1 MGMDRLSRPA
11 AVWAA
16 PLLLMALIFAF
27 SAMPS
32 DDVDRGPLQFV
43 LRKALHFTEYALLL
57 VLWWRALRTKLEANV
72 ALGLAFAITVA
83 YAGTDEWHQ
92 SHVEGRVG
100 TPWDVLL
107 DSTGAAAGAA
117 LIMRRRQAVRT

>member
-1 MGMDRLSRPA
+1 MHRLSRPA

-16 PLLLMALIFAF
+16 PILLMALIFAF

-32 DDVDRGPLQFV
+32 DDVDRGALQFL
-43 LRKALHFTEYALLL
+43 LRKVLHFTEYALLL
-57 VLWWRALRTKLEANV
+57 VLWWRALRTQVSANV
-72 ALGLAFAITVA
+72 ALGIALSITLV

-92 SHVEGRVG
+92 SYVDGRVG

-107 DSTGAAAGAA
+107 DATGAAAGAA
-117 LIMRRRQAVRT
+117 LILRRGQVVRA